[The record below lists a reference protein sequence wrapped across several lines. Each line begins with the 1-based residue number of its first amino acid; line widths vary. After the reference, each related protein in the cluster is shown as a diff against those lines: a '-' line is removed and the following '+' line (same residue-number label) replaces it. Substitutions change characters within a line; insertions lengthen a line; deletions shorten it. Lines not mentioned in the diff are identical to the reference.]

1 MRRRGG
7 CAPTSFLV
15 GRRSAHP
22 PSEAS
27 DAPVEVNR
35 RDASVKVKLPDASVG
50 VNRRDAWVKVKR
62 PDASRRGPLAAGAKT
77 QPVKIICT
85 CGTSYRAFLKSLT
98 FQECPVGYL
107 ICLRLCVLQATSH
120 RTSVSLRG
128 PLPRGAPTRRGPL
141 PRGPPTRRGPLA
153 AGAGRA
159 SPAAPRGT
167 SAAAAVEGAA
177 ATRVG
182 WRRWRWRGGRE
193 RVEIGSSDGA
203 ATALGAYNPCNEGC
217 YSISGCNN
225 LEGVV
230 TRGVV
235 TQRVVTNKVVMG
247 VVAL

>member
-1 MRRRGG
+1 
-7 CAPTSFLV
+7 V
-15 GRRSAHP
+15 
-22 PSEAS
+22 
-27 DAPVEVNR
+27 
-35 RDASVKVKLPDASVG
+35 
-50 VNRRDAWVKVKR
+50 
-62 PDASRRGPLAAGAKT
+62 GAKT

-128 PLPRGAPTRRGPL
+128 PLPPPTRRGPL

-182 WRRWRWRGGRE
+182 WRRWRSAEAERG
-193 RVEIGSSDGA
+193 VEIGSSDCA
-203 ATALGAYNPCNEGC
+203 ATGVGMPIVGPRVTLRHHFE
-217 YSISGCNN
+217 SSGTPT
-225 LEGVV
+225 G
-230 TRGVV
+230 R
-235 TQRVVTNKVVMG
+235 
-247 VVAL
+247 

>member
-1 MRRRGG
+1 VWGRDESVFGDW
-7 CAPTSFLV
+7 SISLSHVLV
-15 GRRSAHP
+15 
-22 PSEAS
+22 
-27 DAPVEVNR
+27 D
-35 RDASVKVKLPDASVG
+35 L
-50 VNRRDAWVKVKR
+50 KR
-62 PDASRRGPLAAGAKT
+62 LLFD
-77 QPVKIICT
+77 C
-85 CGTSYRAFLKSLT
+85 TSYRAFLRRLQK
-98 FQECPVGYL
+98 CPVGYL

-128 PLPRGAPTRRGPL
+128 PLPPPTERGPL

-203 ATALGAYNPCNEGC
+203 ATGVGLPEMGPRETLRHHFD
-217 YSISGCNN
+217 SSGT
-225 LEGVV
+225 LTGPWKGG
-230 TRGVV
+230 RAAG
-235 TQRVVTNKVVMG
+235 
-247 VVAL
+247 

>member
-1 MRRRGG
+1 M
-7 CAPTSFLV
+7 
-15 GRRSAHP
+15 GRESAHQLVFFGWPTERP
-22 PSEAS
+22 PAASEAS

-35 RDASVKVKLPDASVG
+35 RDASVKVKRPDASVG

-98 FQECPVGYL
+98 FQECPVGSYL
-107 ICLRLCVLQATSH
+107 STAMCPTSYIASHLCVAP
-120 RTSVSLRG
+120 RAARG
-128 PLPRGAPTRRGPL
+128 PPTRRGPL

-203 ATALGAYNPCNEGC
+203 ATGVRLPEMGPRETLRHHFD
-217 YSISGCNN
+217 SSGT
-225 LEGVV
+225 LTGPWKGG
-230 TRGVV
+230 RAAG
-235 TQRVVTNKVVMG
+235 
-247 VVAL
+247 